1 MIFFKKHWRFLLF
14 IVIFII
20 GMILLQ
26 SCVKYGQQYAHN
38 ILNGVNVDVNEYL
51 VFVEKSIDKYKSMGI
66 ILSLLGGA
74 GIIIDIFKLDIK
86 RLNS

>member
-1 MIFFKKHWRFLLF
+1 M
-14 IVIFII
+14 IFII

-26 SCVKYGQQYAHN
+26 NCVKYGQQYAHN

-51 VFVEKSIDKYKSMGI
+51 VFVEKSIDKYKPMEI

-74 GIIIDIFKLDIK
+74 
-86 RLNS
+86 